1 MTSFNPLR
9 DICRFCFFSCLV
21 TLACQPLRADILE
34 LVNGDHYSGTVISM
48 TPTNVEFR
56 SDIQG
61 LVKIPRDKVA
71 GMSFR
76 PTVVAKPIARP
87 ATVPPPAPAAASATA
102 SNTPSSAVI
111 EQMRQQGVDPKM
123 MDQIQKQLMGTS
135 TPETTKMFNEMVGG
149 LTSGS
154 LSVQDIRS
162 QAQKA
167 IKDIQSAKKD
177 LGGESSELLDG
188 YAAILQS
195 FINETESSAK
205 PVPPTPKPVSPTP
218 PAR

>member
-1 MTSFNPLR
+1 MTSFNHFR
-9 DICRFCFFSCLV
+9 SANYISFISCLLA
-21 TLACQPLRADILE
+21 LACLPLKADILE
-34 LVNGDHYSGTVISM
+34 LINGDHYSGNVISM
-48 TPTNVEFR
+48 TPTNLEFR

-71 GMSFR
+71 SISLR
-76 PTVVAKPIARP
+76 PSVIAKPVAKP
-87 ATVPPPAPAAASATA
+87 ATAQPSAPAAPSATA

-111 EQMRQQGVDPKM
+111 QQMRQEGVDPKM

-135 TPETTKMFNEMVGG
+135 SPEASKMFNDLVGG
-149 LTSGS
+149 LSTGS

-177 LGGESSELLDG
+177 LGGDSAELLDG
-188 YAAILQS
+188 YAAILQK
-195 FINETESSAK
+195 FVNETETPANTN
-205 PVPPTPKPVSPTP
+205 PPAPKPGAQTP
-218 PAR
+218 AAP